1 MTAPPVEPRV
11 RPARTPSSTVE
22 QRTFNPQVQ
31 GSNPWASTRIRHRES
46 PLSSSDPGGPAAF
59 WDDRFAGEEY
69 WYGTEPN
76 AWLAREAGRLR
87 PGGRVLAVCDGEGR
101 NGVWLAG
108 RGHAVTSVDVSA
120 RGLEKAAALAR
131 ARGVR
136 LQLVQADLRGWDWPV
151 AAFDGVVAIFAHFPR
166 EVRPLLH
173 RRMLEALVPGGLLLI
188 EAYSPYQHLYRTGG
202 PQDLDM
208 LVTAFRLQQ
217 DLAGA
222 EILELEETE
231 TDLAEG
237 QGHRGRSAV
246 VRLIARRP
254 GA

>member
-1 MTAPPVEPRV
+1 MG
-11 RPARTPSSTVE
+11 TPSSTVE

-31 GSNPWASTRIRHRES
+31 GSNPWASTKF
-46 PLSSSDPGGPAAF
+46 LSGEAPPTRSDPTGPAAF
-59 WDDRFAGEEY
+59 WDARYAGEAY
-69 WYGTEPN
+69 YYGTEPN
-76 AWLAREAGRLR
+76 AWLAREAWRLP

-131 ARGVR
+131 ARGVQLR
-136 LQLVQADLRGWDWPV
+136 LIQADLRSWDWPV
-151 AAFDGVVAIFAHFPR
+151 AAFEGVVAIFAHFPR
-166 EVRPLLH
+166 AVRPLLH
-173 RRMLEALVPGGLLLI
+173 RRMLEALVPGGLLLL

-208 LVTAFRLQQ
+208 LVSAFRLQQ

-222 EILELEETE
+222 DILELAELE

-237 QGHRGRSAV
+237 HGHRGRSAV
-246 VRLIARRP
+246 VRCIARRP
-254 GA
+254 ADPPALTGS